1 MRALADYEHSVE
13 LGLSVCFRQ
22 GWPVVAHSSRRRGA
36 GVVGTIVFGS
46 DQGLVGQ
53 FNEAVAEFVEQ
64 TLATLPGEKK
74 IWAVGERIYARFT
87 KLHSG
92 MGEMSENFKYLW
104 LVLYCKFANSW
115 CWPSSQA
122 KVGDEPKLK
131 IKQCQC
137 KV

>member
-53 FNEAVAEFVEQ
+53 FNEAIAEFVEQ

-104 LVLYCKFANSW
+104 LVFRQLFL
-115 CWPSSQA
+115 PR
-122 KVGDEPKLK
+122 
-131 IKQCQC
+131 
-137 KV
+137 